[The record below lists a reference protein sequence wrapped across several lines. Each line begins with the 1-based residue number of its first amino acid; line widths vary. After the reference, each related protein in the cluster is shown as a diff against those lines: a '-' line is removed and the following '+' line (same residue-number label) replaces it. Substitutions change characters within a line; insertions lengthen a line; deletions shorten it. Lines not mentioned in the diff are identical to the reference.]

1 MSTEPCALCPKG
13 WRDSLPCPECNCRMQ
28 AFETSPTPSCG
39 TQGLIPCQGC
49 HTECPYNRRAWNIYE
64 AQTSGAWWD
73 GQPFDQPWSPPEGS
87 PPRKDAPAV
96 ALVPSDPESD
106 PLSGLNADQ
115 RAAASH
121 MEGPMVVTAGAG
133 SGKTTALTARIAHL
147 ISKGVP
153 PWRILA
159 VTFTRKAALE
169 MKGRVTESVGEE
181 RGKEVK
187 LRTFHSLCLELA
199 RGNPSAVGRRRRFS
213 VWDDTVMRQQV
224 RSLVREAREARP
236 GTPSRKQEYA
246 PVELLGY
253 LTTHKEESHP
263 FSLTGPACLGTLR
276 LRDQIRLKHA
286 PHGEEAW
293 EVLCNYER
301 IKELT
306 NSLDFSDLVWA
317 IVQGAQADT
326 EFAAQLANRWDY
338 VMVDEYQDTNRLQV
352 DLLKLLA
359 PHDNLVVV
367 GDDDQ
372 AIYGWRGAKV
382 EYILRFE
389 EAHPGAKVVHLGQ
402 NYRCTPPI
410 VDSAASVIANNK
422 DRRDKELWSERE
434 GQMAVEVLQTSDL
447 YREANTIAQAAAA
460 SIEGGLSPSDLA
472 VLVRTRRQL
481 HLLSS
486 SFAQHQVPVRVV
498 GITEWWQREDSR
510 LICAWAKATI
520 NPRDLDAGSY
530 LLQRWPR
537 MGMTRVKTWHDQAIG
552 HDGDML
558 GEPIQWLYI
567 TRGMGRHTKAGKSL
581 ERLETLAGWMKEA
594 CRQATPIAKI
604 IEHLYEATG
613 IDEDL
618 ELCQNSSVP
627 KAVEEGD
634 LRALHRK
641 TMLGVASRIVK
652 TGYDGL
658 EDLLDQVVLAAKA
671 MDAAPDAVTVS
682 TIHAAKGLEW
692 DSVWVAGSVN
702 GLLPL
707 GVVPLGLQQGG
718 TEINEERLEE
728 ERRLMYVAMTRA
740 KNRLVLTCPLR
751 LKGRDGAD
759 ISTTPSC
766 FIEEAKTRGFL
777 CQTTR

>member
-1 MSTEPCALCPKG
+1 MSAEPCTLCPKG
-13 WRDSLPCPECNCRMQ
+13 WRDILPCPECDCRMQ
-28 AFETSPTPSCG
+28 AFETSPTPACG
-39 TQGLIPCQGC
+39 TQGLIPCGPCQS
-49 HTECPYNRRAWNIYE
+49 ECPYIHRAWNIYE
-64 AQTSGAWWD
+64 ARQTGSWWD
-73 GQPFDQPWSPPEGS
+73 GQPFDEPWGDPAAPQAEPDQPAEPGASQ
-87 PPRKDAPAV
+87 
-96 ALVPSDPESD
+96 D
-106 PLSGLNADQ
+106 PLAGLNADQ

-147 ISKGVP
+147 IAQGVP

-159 VTFTRKAALE
+159 VTFTRKAAME

-181 RGKEVK
+181 KGKEVK
-187 LRTFHSLCLELA
+187 LRTFHALCLELA

-213 VWDDTVMRQQV
+213 VWDDTVMRQQI
-224 RSLVREAREARP
+224 RSLVREARESRQ

-246 PVELLGY
+246 PLELLGH
-253 LTTHKEESHP
+253 LTTHKEENQSFRP
-263 FSLTGPACLGTLR
+263 TDPGCLDTLR
-276 LRDQIRLKHA
+276 LRDNIRLKHA

-293 EVLCNYER
+293 GVICDYER

-317 IVQGAQADT
+317 VVQGAQTDA
-326 EFAAQLANRWDY
+326 EFASLLANKWDY

-410 VDSAASVIANNK
+410 VDSAASVIENNK
-422 DRRDKELWSERE
+422 DRRSKTLWSERD

-447 YREANTIAQAAAA
+447 YREANTIAQAAAS
-460 SIEGGLSPSDLA
+460 SIAGGLSPSDLA

-537 MGMTRVKTWHDQAIG
+537 IGMTRVKTWYDQAVS

-558 GEPIQWLYI
+558 AEPIQWLYI

-581 ERLETLAGWMKEA
+581 EQLEVLAAWMKKA
-594 CRQATPIAKI
+594 SRQGTPIATI

-613 IDEDL
+613 IDEDV

-627 KAVEEGD
+627 KSVEEGD

-641 TMLGVASRIVK
+641 TMLGVAGNIGK

-671 MDAAPDAVTVS
+671 LDAAPDAVTVS

-692 DSVWVAGSVN
+692 DSVWIAGSVN

-766 FIEEAKTRGFL
+766 FIEEAKTRGLL
-777 CQTTR
+777 CQTSR